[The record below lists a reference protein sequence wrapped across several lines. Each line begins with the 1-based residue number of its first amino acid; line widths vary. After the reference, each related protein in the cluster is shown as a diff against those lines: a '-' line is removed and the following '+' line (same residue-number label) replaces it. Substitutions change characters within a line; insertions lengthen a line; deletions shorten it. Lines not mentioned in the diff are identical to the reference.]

1 MLSELVIKNFALVE
15 DVTFT
20 FAEGLNVL
28 TGETGA
34 GKSLIIEAM
43 GFLLGA
49 NLKEKPLRT
58 GAKSG
63 FVAAHF
69 TDLPEEV
76 EIYLQDLGCE
86 SFEDGLI
93 LSRDFKAIG
102 KTCCRL
108 NEKPV
113 TLSTLRELGTMLVDL
128 HGQHQQY
135 SLLRSNDHLK
145 VLDRY
150 IVSKNGEF
158 LKLQSAYIK
167 VFKEI
172 SALERELEDLQQNER
187 SRLREIDWTRH
198 ELEEIE
204 SVNPVIGEDDSLQEE
219 IKLLSAASQLRNG
232 AYGAHAQLNGEG
244 GARDKLSQVCDSIAH
259 LVQLDKRLEAV
270 SQNLNEA
277 LAIID
282 DNIYELSN
290 YADDISAD
298 EDLLEEKQ
306 NRLESLRR
314 LMRKYGPGIAEI
326 LDYKADLVKKLE
338 QLESSTYRV
347 GHLEEEISRLKVV
360 EERYLERISVEREAK
375 AVFLARAVEEELAQ
389 LGMAQCRFEVRIMR
403 KEIGISGWDNVEFV
417 ISPNPGE
424 EAKPLIAIASGG
436 EISRI
441 MLAML
446 TLFSEFQKTST
457 FFFDEID
464 AGLGGRAAQ
473 AVANRLRKLASNA
486 QVICV
491 THQAI
496 LAVAGQCHH
505 HLYKEVNQGRTST
518 HVILLEGE
526 EREEEIAR
534 MLSGDTS
541 SKEALEHAR
550 SLLQGA
556 GK

>member
-20 FAEGLNVL
+20 FTEGLNIL

-58 GAKSG
+58 GAASG

-76 EIYLQDLGCE
+76 ELYLHDLGCE
-86 SFEDGLI
+86 LSDNELI
-93 LSRDFKAIG
+93 LSRDFKAVG

-108 NEKPV
+108 NERPV

-135 SLLRSNDHLK
+135 SLLRSSDHLK

-150 IVSKNGEF
+150 VISKNENF
-158 LKLQSAYIK
+158 LKLQSEYIRI
-167 VFKEI
+167 FKQI
-172 SALERELEDLQQNER
+172 SSLRRELEDLQQNER

-204 SVNPVIGEDDSLQEE
+204 GVDPILGEDESLQNE
-219 IKLLSAASQLRNG
+219 IRTLSAASQLRNG
-232 AYGAHAQLNGEG
+232 AYEAHAQLNGEG
-244 GARDKLSQVCDSIAH
+244 GARDRLSQVCDDIAH
-259 LVQLDKRLEAV
+259 LVPLDNRLEGIEKG
-270 SQNLNEA
+270 LNEA

-282 DNIYELSN
+282 DSIYELSN
-290 YADDISAD
+290 YADTISAD
-298 EDLLEEKQ
+298 EDLLEEKH

-314 LMRKYGPGIAEI
+314 LMRKYGPGIAEV
-326 LDYKADLVKKLE
+326 LEYKDNLISKLA
-338 QLESSTYRV
+338 QLENSTYRV
-347 GHLEEEISRLKVV
+347 SHLEEDIAKLKIS
-360 EERYLERISVEREAK
+360 EEELLERISVERQAK
-375 AVFLARAVEEELAQ
+375 ALLLAKAVEEELAQ
-389 LGMAQCRFEVRIMR
+389 LGMAQCRFEVMIKR
-403 KEIGISGWDNVEFV
+403 KEISISGWDNVEFV

-473 AVANRLRKLASNA
+473 AVANRLRKLADNA

-518 HVILLEGE
+518 HVVILEGE

-556 GK
+556 GR